1 MRSTPPMPFHV
12 PNDRA
17 TDPNAGSQTSQS
29 TRSAGT
35 ATISDTTMRSVVL
48 RRRRRVGVAEEIRLV
63 VVAGVA
69 DVVIGCPSH
78 PVSSTTEDR
87 FLLLLDALGEPVDVV
102 GILQEGLQRR
112 DHDGRGEVGVGVT
125 VQELRDVCR

>member
-1 MRSTPPMPFHV
+1 MRATPPLPVHV
-12 PNDRA
+12 PHDRG
-17 TDPNAGSQTSQS
+17 TDPNARSHTSQS

-35 ATISDTTMRSVVL
+35 ATISATTMRSVVL
-48 RRRRRVGVAEEIRLV
+48 RRRRRVGVFEEVRLL

-102 GILQEGLQRR
+102 GTLQE
-112 DHDGRGEVGVGVT
+112 V
-125 VQELRDVCR
+125 